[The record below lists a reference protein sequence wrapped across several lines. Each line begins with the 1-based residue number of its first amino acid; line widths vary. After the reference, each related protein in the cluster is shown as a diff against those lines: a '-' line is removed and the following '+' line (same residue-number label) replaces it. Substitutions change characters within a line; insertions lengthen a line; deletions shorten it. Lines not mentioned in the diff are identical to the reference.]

1 MTFTEEFVP
10 VQDGGFDSPR
20 YPTAFGVTFSP
31 QLIGILLGVVGL
43 AGGIYLLLNQV
54 IPAWQSNRDRKAEL
68 ERKEIQLA
76 EQKASLENREAV
88 EAEKDSAL
96 AEFDQVMSLF
106 ASEPALDTLLYD
118 ISNSLPS
125 PKELLTSFAP
135 DGEIEIVEDGSLGE
149 AVNGML
155 KRQSYDVSTDGSYQ
169 QTEDFIKR
177 VERLTPLL
185 RITDVSTESGE
196 LVQQVNVGPFGTVE
210 VTPREPQLTTTLTLE
225 ALVQR
230 SREEIEA
237 DRAAA
242 AASAAAEAEPAQ

>member
-31 QLIGILLGVVGL
+31 QLIGILLAVVGL
-43 AGGIYLLLNQV
+43 AGGIYLLLSQV
-54 IPAWQSNRDRKAEL
+54 LPAIQSNQDRKAEV
-68 ERKEIQLA
+68 ERKELLLA
-76 EQKASLENREAV
+76 EQEASLENREAV

-96 AEFDQVMSLF
+96 AEFDQVMSLY

-135 DGEIEIVEDGSLGE
+135 DGEVEVIEDGSLGVE
-149 AVNGML
+149 VDGML
-155 KRQSYDVSTDGSYQ
+155 KRQSYQVSTEGSYQ

-185 RITDVSTESGE
+185 RITDLSTESE
-196 LVQQVNVGPFGTVE
+196 QLVQQVNVGPFGTVE
-210 VTPREPQLTTTLTLE
+210 VTPKEPQLTTSLTLE
-225 ALVQR
+225 ALFQR

-237 DRAAA
+237 ARSAAA
-242 AASAAAEAEPAQ
+242 ADAAANAAPQ

>member
-31 QLIGILLGVVGL
+31 QLIGIFLGVAGL
-43 AGGIYLLLNQV
+43 GLGLFLLLSRAL
-54 IPAWQSNRDRKAEL
+54 PAWQSNRDRKAEV

-88 EAEKDSAL
+88 VAEKDSAL

-106 ASEPALDTLLYD
+106 ASDPALDTLLYD
-118 ISNSLPS
+118 IGTSLPS

-135 DGEIEIVEDGSLGE
+135 DGEIEVIEDGSLGE
-149 AVNGML
+149 EVNGML
-155 KRQSYDVSTDGSYQ
+155 RRQSYSVSTEGSYQ

-177 VERLTPLL
+177 LERLTPLL
-185 RITDVSTESGE
+185 RLTDFSTESE
-196 LVQQVNVGPFGTVE
+196 TLVQQVNVGPFGNIE
-210 VTPREPQLTTTLTLE
+210 VTPKDPQLTTTLTLE

-237 DRAAA
+237 DRAAS
-242 AASAAAEAEPAQ
+242 AASAEEEAAE

>member
-20 YPTAFGVTFSP
+20 YPTAFGLTFSP
-31 QLIGILLGVVGL
+31 QLIGALLALLGL
-43 AGGIYLLLNQV
+43 AGGLYLLFSRA
-54 IPAWQSNRDRKAEL
+54 IPAWQTNRDRKAEV
-68 ERKEIQLA
+68 ERKELQLA
-76 EQKASLENREAV
+76 EQQASLEQRDAV
-88 EAEKDSAL
+88 VAEKDAAL

-106 ASEPALDTLLYD
+106 ANDPALDTLLYD

-125 PKELLTSFAP
+125 PKDLLTSFAP
-135 DGEIEIVEDGSLGE
+135 SGELEVIEDGSLGE
-149 AVNGML
+149 EVNGML
-155 KRQSYDVSTDGSYQ
+155 KRQAYDVSTEGSYQ

-177 VERLTPLL
+177 LERLTPLL
-185 RITDVSTESGE
+185 RITDLSTESEE

-210 VTPREPQLTTTLTLE
+210 VTPKEPQLTTTLTLE

-237 DRAAA
+237 ERAAA
-242 AASAAAEAEPAQ
+242 AASAAAEAPAQ